1 MTDFASKNREVWHN
15 AAKNYDAKPWQ
26 KRLIKQV
33 TEDIQAHA
41 QWLGLS
47 PLPINDASRNIKLL
61 DYACGPGTISIA
73 LQPFITSSQGIDI
86 APGMVEEYNSR
97 ISLMNPA
104 PDFHAQVGDLCSM
117 EGVSEDLQAK
127 DLFNFDI
134 AAIGLGF
141 HHFEHLQLSI
151 DRLVERLKS
160 GGALFIV
167 DLLEKK
173 GDVAIGEQNVDH
185 GHGDDF
191 AKEAAR
197 TVPHKHGFT
206 REGMETMFNAAGLQ
220 EFDFVV
226 LERPAVMGD
235 REEAFSKT
243 IFIAKGR
250 KA

>member
-26 KRLIKQV
+26 KRLIKQI
-33 TEDIQAHA
+33 TEDMQAHA
-41 QWLGLS
+41 EWLGLS
-47 PLPINDASRNIKLL
+47 PLQPNDASTSVKLL

-97 ISLMNPA
+97 ISLMNPT
-104 PDFHAQVGDLCSM
+104 PDFHAQVGDLCST

-127 DLFNFDI
+127 ELFNFDI

-160 GGALFIV
+160 GGVLFIV

-173 GDVAIGEQNVDH
+173 GDSAIGEHNVDH

-206 REGMETMFNAAGLQ
+206 REGMEAMFNAAGLQ

-226 LERPAVMGD
+226 LERPAVM
-235 REEAFSKT
+235 
-243 IFIAKGR
+243 
-250 KA
+250 

>member
-1 MTDFASKNREVWHN
+1 
-15 AAKNYDAKPWQ
+15 
-26 KRLIKQV
+26 
-33 TEDIQAHA
+33 
-41 QWLGLS
+41 
-47 PLPINDASRNIKLL
+47 
-61 DYACGPGTISIA
+61 
-73 LQPFITSSQGIDI
+73 
-86 APGMVEEYNSR
+86 MVEEYNSR

-104 PDFHAQVGDLCSM
+104 PDFHAQVGDLCST
-117 EGVSEDLQAK
+117 EGVSEDLK
-127 DLFNFDI
+127 SKNLFDFDI

-206 REGMETMFNAAGLQ
+206 REGMESMFNAAGLQ
-220 EFDFVV
+220 DFDFVV
-226 LERPAVMGD
+226 LERLAVMGD
-235 REEAFSKT
+235 GEGAFSKT
-243 IFIAKGR
+243 IFIAKGS

>member
-1 MTDFASKNREVWHN
+1 MTDFASKNRQVWHN
-15 AAKNYDAKPWQ
+15 AAKTYDSKPWQ
-26 KRLIKQV
+26 KRLINQI

-41 QWLGLS
+41 QWLNLS
-47 PLPINDASRNIKLL
+47 PLAPNDGSTSVRLL

-104 PDFHAQVGDLCSM
+104 PDFHAIMGDLCGT
-117 EGVSEDLQAK
+117 EGVSEDLKAK
-127 DLFNFDI
+127 NLFNFDI

-160 GGALFIV
+160 GGVLFIV
-167 DLLEKK
+167 DLLARQ
-173 GDVAIGEQNVDH
+173 GDVAIGEHKVDH

-206 REGMETMFNAAGLQ
+206 RDGMEAMFDAAGLQ

-226 LERPAVMGD
+226 LERPAVMG
-235 REEAFSKT
+235 EGEGAFSKT